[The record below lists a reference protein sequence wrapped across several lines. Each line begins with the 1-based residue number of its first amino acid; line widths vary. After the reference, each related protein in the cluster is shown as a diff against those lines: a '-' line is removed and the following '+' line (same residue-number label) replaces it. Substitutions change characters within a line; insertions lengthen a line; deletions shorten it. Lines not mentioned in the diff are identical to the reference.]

1 METQKQVV
9 VYEQPKKVGTYQLLK
24 NAGYVVGA
32 TILTAP
38 AAYAAEI
45 TTIGTGASEE
55 INAGKALLITLLT
68 AGAIILGILAGW
80 RYFKRGVN
88 SA

>member
-1 METQKQVV
+1 METQKQVA
-9 VYEQPKKVGTYQLLK
+9 VYEQPKVGKYQLLK

-45 TTIGTGASEE
+45 TTIGAGASEE
-55 INAGKALLITLLT
+55 INAGKALMIALF
-68 AGAIILGILAGW
+68 AAAAVILGVFAGW
-80 RYFKRGVN
+80 RYFKRGIN